1 MIHRLPGHELVGI
14 EPSGEV
20 FVIDV
25 ETGTRT
31 DVGRL
36 TGQTPGPRK
45 EMHVLA
51 DADRIY
57 VAVHRSQSYEFTH
70 VSIPSIPLSGDLY
83 VFDRKERRLMWTE
96 NVREASLLTARFAD
110 SPVVVL
116 AEHGVAQ
123 RRRRLLDALS
133 LPELKLAVLDKRTG
147 SRVAEWS
154 GVTQHGS
161 PAALTLDPA
170 KQRIDLFLNHYSQNF
185 SDRLRVQFGSSA
197 ALR

>member
-1 MIHRLPGHELVGI
+1 
-14 EPSGEV
+14 
-20 FVIDV
+20 
-25 ETGTRT
+25 
-31 DVGRL
+31 
-36 TGQTPGPRK
+36 
-45 EMHVLA
+45 
-51 DADRIY
+51 
-57 VAVHRSQSYEFTH
+57 
-70 VSIPSIPLSGDLY
+70 
-83 VFDRKERRLMWTE
+83 MWTE

-116 AEHGVAQ
+116 AEHGVTQ

-161 PAALTLDPA
+161 PAALMLDPA